1 MKSVSKDNPGS
12 MLPYIDLLIEHID
25 YKAARV
31 RWGYPESIGN
41 IAQKYPVQVEKAI
54 PKLLGNLKD
63 RSTVVRWCAAYAL
76 AEIARYNT
84 GKQRELV
91 EKPNS
96 LIGIE
101 QNNGV
106 RNVYIKALKDIEKQQ
121 AVSP

>member
-91 EKPNS
+91 
-96 LIGIE
+96 
-101 QNNGV
+101 
-106 RNVYIKALKDIEKQQ
+106 
-121 AVSP
+121 